1 MILYWCQETALVPF
15 ETGIQRVVRR
25 LAERLNT
32 TSATIVPIGWD
43 GRSRQVVSL
52 PTPSNSRAR
61 PLESLITDAAILF
74 VPEIP
79 ISLIGIDLDPIQ
91 LGRAYGLRT
100 AALIHDLI
108 PIKLAANYDAGG
120 LAVFR
125 RYYRQF
131 ASADLVLATTNYVAA
146 DLKDFLLRE
155 HLRVPPIEVV
165 PLPAEFPS
173 VKRSMAFPAL
183 RGAGDPLQLLAVTS
197 WEPRKNLLRLLRAI
211 QRASSDGGPR
221 ITLDLVGRQAGFP
234 AYDAEV
240 VSIVQTLP
248 TVTIRGTVS
257 DADLVS
263 LYANCH
269 VSVYPSVEEGFG
281 LPILESLWLGRPCLC
296 HNGSSMAEIAP
307 GGGTVIIDMTD
318 EDAIVDA
325 LRHLAATPDYIEQ
338 LAREAVARPLK
349 DWAGFADDV
358 LQRIAPSTMS
368 VA

>member
-1 MILYWCQETALVPF
+1 MAL
-15 ETGIQRVVRR
+15 
-25 LAERLNT
+25 
-32 TSATIVPIGWD
+32 
-43 GRSRQVVSL
+43 
-52 PTPSNSRAR
+52 
-61 PLESLITDAAILF
+61 
-74 VPEIP
+74 
-79 ISLIGIDLDPIQ
+79 
-91 LGRAYGLRT
+91 
-100 AALIHDLI
+100 
-108 PIKLAANYDAGG
+108 
-120 LAVFR
+120 
-125 RYYRQF
+125 
-131 ASADLVLATTNYVAA
+131 
-146 DLKDFLLRE
+146 
-155 HLRVPPIEVV
+155 
-165 PLPAEFPS
+165 
-173 VKRSMAFPAL
+173 PAL
-183 RGAGDPLQLLAVTS
+183 RGADDPLQLLAVTS

-296 HNGSSMAEIAP
+296 HNRSSMAEIAP

-325 LRHLAATPDYIEQ
+325 LRQLAATPDYIEQ